1 MLLRVPVAIAVG
13 AATIA
18 GLVRADF
25 GDMLYIVPQQTL
37 EGINSPALTAIE
49 FFILA
54 GNLMTAVGM
63 TRRIFDFA
71 NAVVGHTKAG
81 LAQVAVLAS
90 FIFSGSTGSAVADC
104 AGLGNILIG
113 AMRERGYPAPF
124 ACALTVAA
132 PIIGPTLPLSIP
144 LVIYAFAA
152 STSLG
157 RLFLA
162 RGGAGGAAG
171 ADPDDLQPPIP
182 AMIILIPMLL
192 PIVDK
197 LGISRVHFG
206 LVLTFAPM
214 IGLATPPMGIAL
226 FIVSRIARVPYEQ
239 VALAMIPLHVPLPL
253 VLLLITFGPFLT
265 LWLPAFVLGPE

>member
-25 GDMLYIVPQQTL
+25 GDTLYIVPQQTL

-104 AGLGNILIG
+104 AGLGNILIS

-157 RLFLA
+157 QLFLA
-162 RGGAGGAAG
+162 G
-171 ADPDDLQPPIP
+171 
-182 AMIILIPMLL
+182 
-192 PIVDK
+192 V
-197 LGISRVHFG
+197 
-206 LVLTFAPM
+206 
-214 IGLATPPMGIAL
+214 
-226 FIVSRIARVPYEQ
+226 VPG
-239 VALAMIPLHVPLPL
+239 
-253 VLLLITFGPFLT
+253 VLLALILMIYNRRSRR
-265 LWLPAFVLGPE
+265 